1 MEEYLEKVKT
11 RLAEVISFENKKMFG
26 AHSFVKETATFGFVK
41 DGKFYFRTD
50 ETSDEKYLKAK
61 SERFNP
67 MGKGK
72 GMPYH
77 TVPSKIYKDDA
88 LLKSWAEEA
97 FQVALKHKK
106 KKKK

>member
-1 MEEYLEKVKT
+1 MTDFLEEVQIK
-11 RLAEVISFENKKMFG
+11 LAEVISFENKKMFG
-26 AHSFVKETATFGFVK
+26 AHSFVKDTATFGFVK

-50 ETSDEKYLKAK
+50 ETSNEKYIKVN
-61 SERFNP
+61 SEQFNP

-77 TVPSKIYKDDA
+77 TVPDKIYNDDK